1 MSKIHFDIIE
11 PAFRSSGYNLVVL
24 ENDNRDAINTGL
36 RFVNND
42 ACYPSLMVVGQIMD
56 AVLSGKY
63 DMTKTAVLMSQTGG
77 GCRASNYMG
86 FIRRALAKAGYPDVP
101 VISINLASLEKNP
114 GFKFTP
120 ALVQKGMY
128 GLVFGDIFLRCLY
141 HVRPYE
147 AEPGSANALHE
158 KWKEKCIAFLSQDKL
173 LSHRTYKKMCRE
185 MIRDFDKLPILDI
198 QKPRVGIVGEILVKF
213 APAAN
218 NHLVELLESEGAEAV
233 VPDLL
238 DFFLYCF
245 YNANFKAEK
254 LGMSDKSVSKWE
266 RGVCLPDVSVYKELC
281 SILGISL
288 NEFLAGEDIAQ
299 ENMIQKSET
308 NIIEVI
314 RDNINKQKCLKV
326 MRCILLVISICAVA
340 VIGFI
345 IYRLKKPQNYIS
357 PIAKDSIEM
366 QTAELLAG
374 PDGAFIYKFVTT
386 DEYKKLRLHIY
397 QYESGKLSNQDKVE
411 IGFEDIGSPK
421 SGEIVMVPDFGNYVI
436 KLIISGDGSK
446 LSTEI
451 PVLENVEDREYY
463 GRSATEIQNVVDIR
477 YNKQQ
482 PLIAFLYDDDTMSVP
497 ALDDLINSQTDLLS
511 KNDYVYYVAFEFCK

>member
-1 MSKIHFDIIE
+1 MDLIKI
-11 PAFRSSGYNLVVL
+11 
-24 ENDNRDAINTGL
+24 
-36 RFVNND
+36 
-42 ACYPSLMVVGQIMD
+42 
-56 AVLSGKY
+56 GKY
-63 DMTKTAVLMSQTGG
+63 IAGKRKSLGMTQ
-77 GCRASNYMG
+77 RQ
-86 FIRRALAKAGYPDVP
+86 LA
-101 VISINLASLEKNP
+101 E
-114 GFKFTP
+114 T
-120 ALVQKGMY
+120 
-128 GLVFGDIFLRCLY
+128 
-141 HVRPYE
+141 
-147 AEPGSANALHE
+147 
-158 KWKEKCIAFLSQDKL
+158 
-173 LSHRTYKKMCRE
+173 
-185 MIRDFDKLPILDI
+185 
-198 QKPRVGIVGEILVKF
+198 
-213 APAAN
+213 
-218 NHLVELLESEGAEAV
+218 
-233 VPDLL
+233 
-238 DFFLYCF
+238 
-245 YNANFKAEK
+245 

-451 PVLENVEDREYY
+451 PILENVEDREYY

>member
-1 MSKIHFDIIE
+1 MRWIDLIKI
-11 PAFRSSGYNLVVL
+11 
-24 ENDNRDAINTGL
+24 
-36 RFVNND
+36 
-42 ACYPSLMVVGQIMD
+42 
-56 AVLSGKY
+56 GKY
-63 DMTKTAVLMSQTGG
+63 IAGKRKSLGMTQRQL
-77 GCRASNYMG
+77 
-86 FIRRALAKAGYPDVP
+86 
-101 VISINLASLEKNP
+101 
-114 GFKFTP
+114 
-120 ALVQKGMY
+120 
-128 GLVFGDIFLRCLY
+128 
-141 HVRPYE
+141 
-147 AEPGSANALHE
+147 
-158 KWKEKCIAFLSQDKL
+158 
-173 LSHRTYKKMCRE
+173 
-185 MIRDFDKLPILDI
+185 
-198 QKPRVGIVGEILVKF
+198 
-213 APAAN
+213 
-218 NHLVELLESEGAEAV
+218 
-233 VPDLL
+233 
-238 DFFLYCF
+238 
-245 YNANFKAEK
+245 AEK

-357 PIAKDSIEM
+357 PIVKDSIEM

>member
-1 MSKIHFDIIE
+1 MDLIKI
-11 PAFRSSGYNLVVL
+11 
-24 ENDNRDAINTGL
+24 
-36 RFVNND
+36 
-42 ACYPSLMVVGQIMD
+42 
-56 AVLSGKY
+56 GKY
-63 DMTKTAVLMSQTGG
+63 IAGKRKSLGMTQRQL
-77 GCRASNYMG
+77 
-86 FIRRALAKAGYPDVP
+86 
-101 VISINLASLEKNP
+101 
-114 GFKFTP
+114 
-120 ALVQKGMY
+120 
-128 GLVFGDIFLRCLY
+128 
-141 HVRPYE
+141 
-147 AEPGSANALHE
+147 
-158 KWKEKCIAFLSQDKL
+158 
-173 LSHRTYKKMCRE
+173 
-185 MIRDFDKLPILDI
+185 
-198 QKPRVGIVGEILVKF
+198 
-213 APAAN
+213 
-218 NHLVELLESEGAEAV
+218 
-233 VPDLL
+233 
-238 DFFLYCF
+238 
-245 YNANFKAEK
+245 AEK

-314 RDNINKQKCLKV
+314 RDNINKQKCLKI

>member
-1 MSKIHFDIIE
+1 MRWMDLIKI
-11 PAFRSSGYNLVVL
+11 
-24 ENDNRDAINTGL
+24 
-36 RFVNND
+36 
-42 ACYPSLMVVGQIMD
+42 
-56 AVLSGKY
+56 GKY
-63 DMTKTAVLMSQTGG
+63 IAGKRKSLGMTQRQL
-77 GCRASNYMG
+77 
-86 FIRRALAKAGYPDVP
+86 
-101 VISINLASLEKNP
+101 
-114 GFKFTP
+114 
-120 ALVQKGMY
+120 
-128 GLVFGDIFLRCLY
+128 
-141 HVRPYE
+141 
-147 AEPGSANALHE
+147 
-158 KWKEKCIAFLSQDKL
+158 
-173 LSHRTYKKMCRE
+173 
-185 MIRDFDKLPILDI
+185 
-198 QKPRVGIVGEILVKF
+198 
-213 APAAN
+213 
-218 NHLVELLESEGAEAV
+218 
-233 VPDLL
+233 
-238 DFFLYCF
+238 
-245 YNANFKAEK
+245 AEK

-421 SGEIVMVPDFGNYVI
+421 SGEIVMVPDFDNYVI

>member
-1 MSKIHFDIIE
+1 MDLIKI
-11 PAFRSSGYNLVVL
+11 
-24 ENDNRDAINTGL
+24 
-36 RFVNND
+36 
-42 ACYPSLMVVGQIMD
+42 
-56 AVLSGKY
+56 GKY
-63 DMTKTAVLMSQTGG
+63 IAGKRKSLGMTQRQL
-77 GCRASNYMG
+77 
-86 FIRRALAKAGYPDVP
+86 
-101 VISINLASLEKNP
+101 
-114 GFKFTP
+114 
-120 ALVQKGMY
+120 
-128 GLVFGDIFLRCLY
+128 
-141 HVRPYE
+141 
-147 AEPGSANALHE
+147 
-158 KWKEKCIAFLSQDKL
+158 
-173 LSHRTYKKMCRE
+173 
-185 MIRDFDKLPILDI
+185 
-198 QKPRVGIVGEILVKF
+198 
-213 APAAN
+213 
-218 NHLVELLESEGAEAV
+218 
-233 VPDLL
+233 
-238 DFFLYCF
+238 
-245 YNANFKAEK
+245 AEK

-397 QYESGKLSNQDKVE
+397 RYESGKLSDQDKVE
-411 IGFEDIGSPK
+411 MGFEDIGSPK
-421 SGEIVMVPDFGNYVI
+421 SGEIVMVPDFDTYVI
-436 KLIISGDGSK
+436 KLIISGGGSR

-451 PVLENVEDREYY
+451 PVLENVENREYY
-463 GRSATEIQNVVDIR
+463 GRTATEIKNVVDIR
-477 YNKQQ
+477 YDKQQ
-482 PLIAFLYDDDTMSVP
+482 PLIAFIYDNDEMSVP
-497 ALDDLINSQTDLLS
+497 TLDDFINSQTDFLS